1 MRPRRFSHSRHGHF
15 YRRATRRRTG
25 VRLCSHVS
33 QTTDSQTFW
42 ILLNL
47 HEASVM
53 QKRKPLRFA
62 ILANACVGKRSRRGP
77 RGLQRDSLP
86 VVGPPSPFV
95 AYLCLYKLLHE
106 RCRLG

>member
-1 MRPRRFSHSRHGHF
+1 MRPRRRFSHSRHGHF

-42 ILLNL
+42 IQLNL

-53 QKRKPLRFA
+53 QKRKPLRYA
-62 ILANACVGKRSRRGP
+62 ILANACVGKRS
-77 RGLQRDSLP
+77 
-86 VVGPPSPFV
+86 
-95 AYLCLYKLLHE
+95 E
-106 RCRLG
+106 

>member
-42 ILLNL
+42 IQLNL

-53 QKRKPLRFA
+53 QKRKPLRYA
-62 ILANACVGKRSRRGP
+62 ILANACVGKRSGEAHAAPTRLLPCGGAAFALRR
-77 RGLQRDSLP
+77 L
-86 VVGPPSPFV
+86 FV
-95 AYLCLYKLLHE
+95 PL
-106 RCRLG
+106 